1 MRKSIWLAIL
11 LALLALPQAVIA
23 GKAILLNVSGAIG
36 PATQDYIE
44 RGIEQAAKDRA
55 NLVIIQ
61 LNTPGGLETAMRGIN
76 AAILN
81 SPIPVVT
88 YVYPKGARAAS
99 AGTFML
105 YASHVAAMAPG
116 TNVGAAAP
124 VQILNKSKDTKE
136 ASAADMKAAN
146 DAAAY
151 IRSLAEMRGR
161 NTDWAENAVRQAAS
175 SSAENAKKMKIVDIL
190 ADDYPDLLKKLDG
203 LSVNISGKNEK
214 LTTDGMTIETVAADW
229 RYQFLSFITN
239 PNIAYLLLLA
249 AIYGLFFELS
259 NPGLILPGIVGVIAL
274 VLALYAFQLLPI
286 NYAGLALIIVGL
298 GFILF
303 EVYISSYGAL
313 GVGGVIAFIVG
324 SIMLFDTSEPAFRLT
339 LSLILAM
346 SIVTAAFFFV
356 IVTIAV
362 RSHKR
367 AIVSGKEA
375 LIGSEG
381 VVIEL
386 MNNKILV
393 RVSGEM
399 WEAKSPLPL
408 QHGEKIRV
416 TAVNGLRLIVTP
428 VNKQ

>member
-1 MRKSIWLAIL
+1 MQPLS
-11 LALLALPQAVIA
+11 AVA
-23 GKAILLNVSGAIG
+23 GKAILLDISGAIG
-36 PATQDYIE
+36 PATQDYVE
-44 RGIEQAAKDRA
+44 RGIKEATDDRA
-55 NLVIIQ
+55 NLIIIQ
-61 LNTPGGLETAMRGIN
+61 LNTPGGLETSMRGIN

-124 VQILNKSKDTKE
+124 VQLANKEKDTKDV
-136 ASAADMKAAN
+136 STSDMKATN

-151 IRSLAEMRGR
+151 IHSLAEMRGR
-161 NTDWAENAVRQAAS
+161 NADWAESAVRQAAS
-175 SSAENAKKMKIVDIL
+175 SSAEEAKKAKIVDIV
-190 ADDYPDLLKKLDG
+190 ADDYPDLLEKLDG
-203 LSVNISGKNEK
+203 LSVNVAGKNEK
-214 LTTDGMTIETVAADW
+214 LATDAMTIQTVEADW

-249 AIYGLFFELS
+249 AIYGIFFELS
-259 NPGLILPGIVGVIAL
+259 NPGLILPGIVGVISL
-274 VLALYAFQLLPI
+274 VLALYAFQLLPV
-286 NYAGLALIIVGL
+286 NYAGLALIVVGL

-356 IVTIAV
+356 IVTIAI

-386 MNNKILV
+386 MNDKILV

-399 WEAKSPLPL
+399 WEGISAQSL
-408 QHGEKIRV
+408 QRGEKVRV
-416 TAVNGLRLIVTP
+416 TAVNGLKLTVTP
-428 VNKQ
+428 ANKQ